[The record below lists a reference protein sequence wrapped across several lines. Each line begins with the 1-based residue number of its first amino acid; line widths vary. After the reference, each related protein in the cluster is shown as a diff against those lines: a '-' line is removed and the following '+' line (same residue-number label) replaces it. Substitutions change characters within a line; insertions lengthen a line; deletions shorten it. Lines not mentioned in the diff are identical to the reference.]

1 MGMKWVAAW
10 VPLFWGVA
18 SFGQTNSWDS
28 VLGGN
33 WHDNLWSAGVLPGTN
48 QTILITN
55 AGIKTVRIGP
65 ETVAGYPETLR
76 VESVTVSAPS
86 DWRST
91 LLLGSTG
98 TNEFQARRLHI
109 DEGGE
114 LVVANSAMVT
124 DELKVK
130 GAAAQWGDS
139 YVYPSTLELAGGGV
153 YDLVDGTF
161 RAGRQ
166 YIRSSAILVG
176 EGENLVQLIQ
186 PGVFNQ
192 HGGTNQAY
200 SSLEVEGI
208 YQLTGGTLNSRWSGY
223 AALNLKGGTFNQF
236 AGIVEMPVL
245 LGRAGMGTYNLS
257 GGLRRGGPVHIWSP
271 DAFGSGRF
279 VQTGGTNIGA
289 IQIAPHIPLFEYGR
303 DSYYIME
310 DGEVRSTSVNIGPYG
325 HFTQSGGVHYNETL
339 TVSNS
344 VLVCRRYQPG
354 RPTDP
359 MRDCRTAYATYGL
372 SGGVLHSSS
381 IWSAGRFTQTG
392 GSLVVGQLN
401 VPGSF
406 SHTGGDLAV
415 TTITLAGTF
424 TDGGGTINH
433 RGRFNFQYGAWWA
446 RPGQQALGPLA
457 LGSGTTTTRARIV
470 FPPESASTLQF
481 ANSGGISWPGT
492 ATLVITNWN
501 GSFGDGGRHQLRFGD
516 DATGL
521 TPAQLERIHFE
532 NPGGLGGVHAARI
545 LADGEVVPAPVRL
558 VAQKQGG
565 QLQLHAPQGFVV
577 QTSTNIHGPFEDL
590 PAALSTSPLQFT
602 EPVRFFRMRPEAQ

>member
-1 MGMKWVAAW
+1 MKWVAAL
-10 VPLFWGVA
+10 VPFFWGFT

-28 VLGGN
+28 VLGGS
-33 WHDNLWSAGVLPGTN
+33 WHDNRWSAGVLPGTN
-48 QTILITN
+48 QTILITS

-65 ETVAGYPETLR
+65 ETVADFPETLHA
-76 VESVTVSAPS
+76 ESVTVSAPS

-91 LLLGSTG
+91 LLLDSTG
-98 TNEFQARRLHI
+98 TNEFQAGRLHI

-114 LVVANSAMVT
+114 LVVANSAMVSG
-124 DELKVK
+124 ELEVK

-166 YIRSSAILVG
+166 YIRSSTILVG
-176 EGENLVQLIQ
+176 EGENLYHLIQ
-186 PGVFNQ
+186 HGVFNQ
-192 HGGTNQAY
+192 YGGTNWAF

-208 YQLTGGTLNSRWSGY
+208 YQLTGGTLNSRGGGY

-236 AGIVEMPVL
+236 AGVVEIPVL
-245 LGRAGMGTYNLS
+245 LGRAGGGTYNLS

-289 IQIAPHIPLFEYGR
+289 IQITPHIPLFEYGR
-303 DSYYIME
+303 DSYYIMQ

-325 HFTQSGGVHYNETL
+325 HFEQSGGVHYNETL

-359 MRDCRTAYATYGL
+359 MRDCRTAYSTYAL
-372 SGGVLHSSS
+372 SGGALHSSS
-381 IWSAGRFTQTG
+381 IWSAGGFSQTG
-392 GSLVVGQLN
+392 GSLIVGQLN
-401 VPGSF
+401 VLGSF
-406 SHTGGDLAV
+406 NHAGGDLTVA
-415 TTITLAGTF
+415 TIRLAGTF
-424 TDGGGTINH
+424 TDGGGTIH
-433 RGRFNFQYGAWWA
+433 HHGGFHFQSGAWRA
-446 RPGQQALGPLA
+446 RPGRQAIGPLA
-457 LGSGTTTTRARIV
+457 LGSGATTTRARIV
-470 FPPESASTLQF
+470 FPPERASILEF
-481 ANSGGISWPGT
+481 ANSGGIWPIA

-501 GSFGDGGRHQLRFGD
+501 GSFGGGGLHQLRFGN

-521 TPAQLERIHFE
+521 THAQLERIHFE
-532 NPGGLGGVHAARI
+532 NPSGLGGVYAARI
-545 LADGEVVPAPVRL
+545 LTDGEVVPAPIRL
-558 VAQKQGG
+558 VAEKREG
-565 QLQLHAPQGFVV
+565 QLRLHAPEGFVV

-590 PAALSTSPLQFT
+590 PTALSGSPLQFT
-602 EPVRFFRMRPEAQ
+602 EPLRFFRMRPEAQ